1 MASTVQSLA
10 RNEEGVLGKP
20 MTRMEDPKFI
30 TGTGKFIDDIR
41 LPGMLRAAFVRATY
55 AHARILH
62 IDISKAIG
70 CKGVRLVLT
79 AAEIADDIAEVP
91 SVGRSKVAT
100 ATHRRVLASEE
111 VNFVGEPVALV
122 VADDERSAREGA
134 ELIEVEYDPLPSVI
148 DPEKALEKGS
158 PKVHSYLKDNV
169 GYHFENS
176 FGDVKKAFAAAE
188 HVVRVDLEFPRLNAV
203 PLEPRDIIA
212 SYDGEGILTAW
223 VASQSPHEMR
233 SDLASILGMPMPKV
247 RVIVSDMGGGFGQKG
262 FYPEY
267 ASVCYAAMKLGRPVK
282 WVESRA
288 ENFLAASQGRG
299 QTQHVEAAVT
309 KDGRILG
316 LKVKVICDGGAYSD
330 WSISMPETTV
340 QMSTGTYDIGA
351 FSGEAFTAF
360 TNKSPIG
367 AYRGASRPE
376 AAYLIERTVNVIA
389 KELKLDP
396 VKVRLKNY
404 VPRTKFPYHSAGGLT
419 YDSGDYEGNMRAALK
434 LAKYAD
440 MLRYQRTARARG
452 ELVGVAAITYVE
464 VCGFGSG
471 YPQTAAVTVTDQGDV
486 IVTSGT
492 TPHGQ
497 GHWTPFAQIVADEL
511 GVEPKEVQF
520 RSGDTNSLPWS
531 TVTAG
536 SRSAVVGG
544 SAVLLATRRVKE
556 KMTKI
561 AAKTLGTGTRR
572 LTFSKGKIYAEG
584 SGKKVSFKEVA
595 SIAYRP
601 TELPEGMEASL
612 YEYCAFAPPGN
623 TFPFGTHLAMVEVDK
638 ETGKVKI
645 IKYVAVDDI
654 GKVLNPLIVDGQ
666 VQGGVLQGISQALLE
681 GIVYD
686 DNGQLVTSTLSDYH
700 IPVADTAP
708 SMECYR
714 TETPSPFNPLGAK
727 GVGEAGTIAATPV
740 IANAVEDALSPF
752 EATVEKLP
760 LTPSYIW
767 SLMRAGRD
775 RASES
780 SGHQKAGR
788 LTRRS
793 R

>member
-1 MASTVQSLA
+1 MASTAQVLA
-10 RNEEGVLGKP
+10 RKEEGHLGKP
-20 MTRMEDPKFI
+20 MARMEDPKFI
-30 TGTGKFIDDIR
+30 TGTGRFIDDIR

-55 AHARILH
+55 AHAMILS
-62 IDISKAIG
+62 IDVSRARESQ
-70 CKGVRLVLT
+70 GVRLVLT
-79 AAEIADDIAEVP
+79 ASDLAAEVEEVP
-91 SVGRSKVAT
+91 SVGWSRESV
-100 ATHRRVLASEE
+100 ATHRRVLAADE
-111 VNFVGEPVALV
+111 VNFVGEPVAMV
-122 VADDERSAREGA
+122 VAEDEASAQRGA
-134 ELIEVEYDPLPSVI
+134 ELVDVEYDPLPAVI

-169 GYHFENS
+169 GYHFERS
-176 FGDVKKAFAAAE
+176 FGNVRKAFAAADHIVKVE
-188 HVVRVDLEFPRLNAV
+188 LEFPRLNAV
-203 PLEPRDIIA
+203 PLEPRDIVA
-212 SYDGEGILTAW
+212 SYDGEGVLTAW

-233 SDLASILGMPMPKV
+233 GDLASILSLPQPRV
-247 RVIVSDMGGGFGQKG
+247 RVIVPDLGGGFGQKG

-299 QTQHVEAAVT
+299 QKQRAEAAVS
-309 KDGRILG
+309 KDGKILG

-330 WSISMPETTV
+330 WAISMPETTV
-340 QMSTGTYDIGA
+340 QMSTGVYDIGA
-351 FSGEAFTAF
+351 FHGEAFTAF

-404 VPRTKFPYHSAGGLT
+404 VPKRKFPYHSAGGLE

-434 LAKYAD
+434 LSKYDD
-440 MLRYQRTARARG
+440 MLRHQRSARAKGR
-452 ELVGVAAITYVE
+452 LVGVAAITYVE

-471 YPQTAAVTVTDQGDV
+471 YPQTAAVTVTDQGEV

-511 GVEPKEVQF
+511 GVEPRDVQF

-531 TVTAG
+531 TITAG

-544 SAVLLATRRVKE
+544 SAVLIATRRVKE
-556 KMTKI
+556 KMGRI
-561 AAKTLGTGTRR
+561 AAKMLGTGTRK

-584 SGKKVSFKEVA
+584 SGKKVAFKEVA
-595 SIAYRP
+595 STAYQP
-601 TELPEGMEASL
+601 DELPEGMEASL

-623 TFPFGTHLAMVEVDK
+623 AFPFGTHVAMVEVDG
-638 ETGKVKI
+638 ETGKVQVLR
-645 IKYVAVDDI
+645 YVAVDDV

-666 VQGGVLQGISQALLE
+666 IQGGALQGISQALLE

-686 DNGQLVTSTLSDYH
+686 DDGQLLTATLSDYH
-700 IPVADTAP
+700 IPSSDTAP
-708 SMECYR
+708 LIECYR
-714 TETPSPFNPLGAK
+714 TETPSPLNPLGVK
-727 GVGEAGTIAATPV
+727 GVGEAGTIAATPA

-752 EATVEKLP
+752 GATVEKLP
-760 LTPSYIW
+760 LTPSYVW
-767 SLMRAGRD
+767 SLMKGGRSTEKN
-775 RASES
+775 A
-780 SGHQKAGR
+780 
-788 LTRRS
+788 
-793 R
+793 